1 MSINYK
7 VISDAVFKS
16 IKAYILTML
25 DFETSVVNVKN
36 TYQIRQKKQSFEND
50 IRDVSYKIKEIKKHR
65 FDLFRDYIE
74 EVIEADEFN
83 FARENYSTEIEFL
96 SEKLKLL
103 KKEYSQFNKTLEP
116 QEWIER
122 FKTYRSARHLSK
134 EMVDYFIDRITVN
147 KDNTIEI
154 KWRFSKE
161 QLMEMGDIA

>member
-1 MSINYK
+1 MDAKANKGKHLTLEDRINILNDLIK
-7 VISDAVFKS
+7 GKSLNEIANNLNKDPTTIS
-16 IKAYILTML
+16 
-25 DFETSVVNVKN
+25 
-36 TYQIRQKKQSFEND
+36 
-50 IRDVSYKIKEIKKHR
+50 KEIKKHR

-116 QEWIER
+116 QEWMER